1 MSANSAAAVLMDRGH
16 MLAAHATN
24 PNSNP
29 NPTGVKAEILRK

>member
-1 MSANSAAAVLMDRGH
+1 